1 LTWVDRSGKPLDRVG
16 DPGYYYGFAASPDRR
31 KAVLEGFGPS
41 GKPEVWLIEFANGIA
56 SKLTEG
62 NTPVWDARS
71 ERVLYIDLQSK
82 LEAIEISSGKK
93 EPVLP
98 TAVETLG
105 GFLQGVSPDGR
116 YLAWTTSTGGQSDP
130 FVAALDGSEKPR
142 RYLQTPSNEFRT
154 QVSPDGKWIAY
165 VSNESG
171 SDQVMVDSFPQA
183 GQRRRISPEGGAFPE
198 WRPDGRE
205 LYYLA
210 PAAGARRKLMVVR
223 VESGTT
229 FTASRPEFV
238 FETPEL
244 GTNPRRGQFAVFG
257 NGEKFLMNVAVP
269 ETKPRAI
276 TLVVN
281 WPALLK

>member
-1 LTWVDRSGKPLDRVG
+1 MLFR
-16 DPGYYYGFAASPDRR
+16 
-31 KAVLEGFGPS
+31 
-41 GKPEVWLIEFANGIA
+41 
-56 SKLTEG
+56 
-62 NTPVWDARS
+62 
-71 ERVLYIDLQSK
+71 
-82 LEAIEISSGKK
+82 
-93 EPVLP
+93 
-98 TAVETLG
+98 
-105 GFLQGVSPDGR
+105 SPDG
-116 YLAWTTSTGGQSDP
+116 L
-130 FVAALDGSEKPR
+130 
-142 RYLQTPSNEFRT
+142 
-154 QVSPDGKWIAY
+154 
-165 VSNESG
+165 
-171 SDQVMVDSFPQA
+171 
-183 GQRRRISPEGGAFPE
+183 
-198 WRPDGRE
+198 E